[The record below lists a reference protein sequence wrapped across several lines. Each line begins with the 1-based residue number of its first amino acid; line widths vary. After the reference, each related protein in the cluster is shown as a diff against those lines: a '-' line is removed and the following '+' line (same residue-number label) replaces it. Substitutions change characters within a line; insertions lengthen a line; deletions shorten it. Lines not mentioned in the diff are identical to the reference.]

1 MNWRHKIKMKQ
12 LFTTNEDPESVDK
25 SMRAVR
31 DVIKANP
38 IFNGFDARNFYS
50 CLEDDNPLGFA
61 NEALDELYDFADRE
75 KIWVD

>member
-1 MNWRHKIKMKQ
+1 MNWRHKIKIKH